1 MDEIQKHIDQIMNEQ
16 NNRGIPDFEGYS
28 PTEMQFILYDTFGKN
43 SPIQL
48 LELSEPDYNNIPIL
62 KQIKYLLKIIDEK
75 GELRL
80 TAKGFLPTKIVSNI
94 YDQEFIK
101 DEMIESGISKLY
113 KETDS
118 MSINLTRILS
128 ELSGIVKKRNKK
140 LSLTKKGKKELNDNR
155 KLFENIITTF
165 GTRFNW
171 AYYDGYGNNQIG
183 QLGFGFSL
191 ILISKYGSEKRE
203 DSFYSKKYLS
213 AFPLLIEQIEP
224 SNFRPREKQASD
236 CYSLRTFDRF
246 LDYFGII
253 KIESEAKWNSKKF
266 IKKTELYDKLIK
278 VRPHNNVYKALG
290 NSGLNLN

>member
-28 PTEMQFILYDTFGKN
+28 PTEMQYILYNTFGKN

-94 YDQEFIK
+94 YDQGFIK

-128 ELSGIVKKRNKK
+128 ELSGIIKKRNKK

-203 DSFYSKKYLS
+203 DSFYSKKYFS

-224 SNFRPREKQASD
+224 SNFRPREKQASG
-236 CYSLRTFDRF
+236 CYSLRTFNRF

-253 KIESEAKWNSKKF
+253 KIESESKWNSKKF

-278 VRPHNNVYKALG
+278 VRPHNN
-290 NSGLNLN
+290 GL

>member
-1 MDEIQKHIDQIMNEQ
+1 MNEQ

-128 ELSGIVKKRNKK
+128 ELSGIIKKRNKK

>member
-1 MDEIQKHIDQIMNEQ
+1 MESLEELQKRIDQIVNEQ

-28 PTEMQFILYDTFGKN
+28 PAEMQYILYDTFGKN

-48 LELSEPDYNNIPIL
+48 LELSEPDYSNIPIL

-94 YDQEFIK
+94 YDQGFIK

-128 ELSGIVKKRNKK
+128 ELSGIIKKRNKK

-171 AYYDGYGNNQIG
+171 AYYDGYGDNQIG

-191 ILISKYGSEKRE
+191 ILISKYGMKKR
-203 DSFYSKKYLS
+203 DDLFYSKKYFS
-213 AFPLLIEQIEP
+213 AFPMLIEQMGP
-224 SNFRPREKQASD
+224 LYFDSRQKGASD

-246 LDYFGII
+246 LDYFGVI
-253 KIESEAKWNSKKF
+253 KIESEKKWGSKKF
-266 IKKTELYDKLIK
+266 IEKTELYDKLVK
-278 VRPHNNVYKALG
+278 VRPHKT
-290 NSGLNLN
+290 GL

>member
-1 MDEIQKHIDQIMNEQ
+1 MNEQ

-28 PTEMQFILYDTFGKN
+28 PTEMQYILYNTFGKN

-94 YDQEFIK
+94 YDQGFIK

-128 ELSGIVKKRNKK
+128 ELSGIIKKRNKK

-203 DSFYSKKYLS
+203 DSFYSKKYFS

-224 SNFRPREKQASD
+224 SNFRPREKQASG
-236 CYSLRTFDRF
+236 CYSLRTFNRF

-253 KIESEAKWNSKKF
+253 KIESESKWNSKKF

-278 VRPHNNVYKALG
+278 VRPHNN
-290 NSGLNLN
+290 GL